1 MADVIVSINKKTLKL
16 RFGLGVFKKLG
27 EKWQLPTLM
36 KVQNH
41 VLVTLSDM
49 TEDVSF
55 AQLDVMNDLIV
66 AAVECHDDNIET
78 VSVSEL
84 EDMYLADTK
93 NLISIISIVMK
104 EFTKALPQPKKVP
117 ELGKLKAPAKQAKN

>member
-104 EFTKALPQPKKVP
+104 EFTKSLPQPKKVP
-117 ELGKLKAPAKQAKN
+117 EPGKLKAPAKKAKN